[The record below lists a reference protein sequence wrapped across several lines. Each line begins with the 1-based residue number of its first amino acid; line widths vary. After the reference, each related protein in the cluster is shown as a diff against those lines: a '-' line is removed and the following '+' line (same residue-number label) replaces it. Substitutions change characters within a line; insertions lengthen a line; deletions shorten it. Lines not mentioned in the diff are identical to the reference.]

1 MEKYREKL
9 TRFLLRAGLSQ
20 SEYEQIRDD
29 IYKGNR
35 QNLYAF
41 TAIAAFFLLVM
52 FCLSFVSDDVRDSR
66 WVYMAAMLVM
76 LLLFLVN
83 KYVDLKSVHLL
94 IIMYLFMGILFA
106 FGIVLGTITRPDE
119 QTVTFIALLLTVPL
133 LFTDRPLRM
142 IVNIYMYMFVFI
154 VIAIRVKV
162 GYVLEADIIDA
173 VIFGSISAIISSH
186 MMRVKLQKYLYEQ
199 QTGILSRMDV
209 LTGLYNRNYFE
220 HSIMEYISI
229 CRKTISCIY
238 MDANG
243 LHELN
248 NTRGHEAGD
257 RMLQF
262 IAESIKKE
270 FGKDTYRIGGDE
282 FVAFAVDMDIA
293 VLEKKLSKIIYS
305 VEKEEYHISI
315 GYDRQTV
322 PEIDMGLLLKNAEK
336 KMYDAKRKFYEQS
349 GNGRIARNF

>member
-1 MEKYREKL
+1 MGRYREKL

-35 QNLYAF
+35 QSLHIF
-41 TAIAAFFLLVM
+41 TAVAAFFLLVM
-52 FCLSFVSDDVRDSR
+52 FFLTFVSEDVRDSR
-66 WVYMAAMLVM
+66 WVYMVSTLVM
-76 LLLFLVN
+76 LSLFLVN
-83 KYVDLKSVHLL
+83 KYFLLKPVQLL
-94 IIMYLFMGILFA
+94 IAMYFFMGMLFG
-106 FGIVLGTITRPDE
+106 FGIVLGTVTRPDE

-133 LFTDRPLRM
+133 LFTDRPLRI
-142 IVNIYMYMFVFI
+142 IVNIYMYMFAFI
-154 VIAIRVKV
+154 VIAVHVKV
-162 GYVLEADIIDA
+162 DYVLEADIIDA
-173 VIFGSISAIISSH
+173 VIFGSISAIISSY
-186 MMRVKLQKYLYEQ
+186 MMRVKLQKYLYEK
-199 QTGILSRMDV
+199 QTIMLSHTDV
-209 LTGLYNRNYFE
+209 LTGLCNRNSFE
-220 HSIMEYISI
+220 ESITRYSFI
-229 CRKTISCIY
+229 CQKSVSCIY

-262 IAESIKKE
+262 IAQSIKKE

-315 GYDRQTV
+315 GYDRQMV
-322 PEIDMGLLLKNAEK
+322 PEIDMNLLLKNAEK

-349 GNGRIARNF
+349 GNGRTARNL